1 MRSSVECEDEDEDE
15 GEATAPFVFG
25 REAVVV

>member
-15 GEATAPFVFG
+15 GEATAPFV
-25 REAVVV
+25 EAVVV

>member
-15 GEATAPFVFG
+15 GEATVPFVFG